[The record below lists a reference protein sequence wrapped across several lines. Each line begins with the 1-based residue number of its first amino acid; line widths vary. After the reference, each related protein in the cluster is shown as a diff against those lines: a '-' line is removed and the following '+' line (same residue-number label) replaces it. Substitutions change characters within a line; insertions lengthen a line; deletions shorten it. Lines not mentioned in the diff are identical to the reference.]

1 MDIQLL
7 DKEILDWV
15 MAMQWLIKSGITLV
29 LLLIFWWL
37 ERHIY
42 HFLLARAQRSKN
54 IWDDCVI
61 YALHTPIRFVIVSI
75 GALYIATT
83 VIDALTDMHTY
94 DAIAD
99 VAKILVTNVFIL
111 WFLVRFIHQVEQAL
125 SQRPATIAKYS
136 RTTIRAISQAL
147 TIFVVI
153 AIILNILKPVFG
165 VPISAL
171 LAFGGIGG
179 VAVAL
184 ACQDLLTNIF
194 GGFLVYSDRPFDIGD
209 WIASPDREIV
219 GIVEHIGLR
228 LTRIRTFDKTL
239 RYVPNSVFSKVTLDN
254 YSRMSHRRIRMTIG
268 IRYDDARIL
277 QQVVDGLDGMLQRNP
292 LLDTTMPTYARFTEF
307 ADSSINIQLYAY
319 TQQVA
324 RLDYLTVMQ
333 GIAVQAIEVLDGLGA
348 EMAFPSRTLYMADSD
363 SGALPE
369 PELEEKV

>member
-1 MDIQLL
+1 
-7 DKEILDWV
+7 LDWV

-184 ACQDLLTNIF
+184 ACQDILTNIF